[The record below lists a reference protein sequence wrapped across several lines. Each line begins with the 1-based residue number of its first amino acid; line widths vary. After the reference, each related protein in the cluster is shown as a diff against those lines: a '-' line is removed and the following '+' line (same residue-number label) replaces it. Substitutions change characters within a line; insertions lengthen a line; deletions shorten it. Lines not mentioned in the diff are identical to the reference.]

1 MTIAKPYQWQEALS
15 ITTHHFPL
23 SALHFKDTRTIF
35 DEGKGFHLIPWRER
49 KRERIK
55 NWCEW

>member
-35 DEGKGFHLIPWRER
+35 DEGKGFHLIPWCER
-49 KRERIK
+49 KRER
-55 NWCEW
+55 E